1 MADVNPQDNQ
11 EVQATTEQVV
21 APGQTQAPTQVT
33 TTTSAQPES
42 KMAKLKKMMMLII
55 GGVVAVW
62 ALLVGIGFSMVGV
75 GGQGSSLASLM
86 SMPPRDAI
94 GKFSLFAYALFGFV
108 AFLVL
113 IYFLIALIQMVR
125 TPKED
130 ITRKSKSIKTWVS
143 GIALIFV
150 LGGWLASFMFLAGRA
165 ETFSNVGA
173 APSIVTEP
181 KSTLGLSAP
190 VIITFDAT
198 GFASKINVQQYTIV
212 SYLWDFGDNTTGTG
226 PVVSH
231 EYTDKGRN
239 AGVFEATLAVTLQD
253 RAEKQIIM
261 KGTSELKTTVSIK
274 NIKPTVIFSASPEK
288 GAAPLTVNFDAS
300 DSTDPDGQITG
311 YAWDLEGKGEFTKGL
326 KTATHTYTTSG
337 KYEVALQLTD
347 NSEDTNVV
355 KRIIDVS
362 DSFAV
367 KGVIDLQTEDS
378 GKLTI
383 GKSYLFDAKRSG
395 SPNGKITKYMWN
407 FGDNTPVQSGRSVS
421 HAYAKAGQ
429 YEASLVVTDEAGA
442 SATST
447 KKVSVVEPSKTPT
460 SLISS
465 TPAAVGGKI
474 TGAAPLTVDFDGTK
488 SLDPDNNIVEY
499 AWDFNGDNAPDKF
512 GPQASYTFEQKG
524 TYTVALKITDADN
537 NERTAQV
544 TVEATPPGIQAKI
557 NATPVS
563 GVVPLTVK
571 FDASAS
577 TYLDGQIISYEW
589 DFGDGSPKRQDAA
602 KISYKYNKVG
612 IYTAKVTAIGSD
624 GKKATNSLT
633 VTVQNIPVKA
643 CFTTN
648 KTEAN
653 APAEIVFNANCSTG
667 TIAKYNWDIDG
678 NGLFNDGSGPQVSNT
693 FKDPGTYNISLEVTD
708 TQGVVDS
715 FTDAIII
722 K

>member
-1 MADVNPQDNQ
+1 
-11 EVQATTEQVV
+11 
-21 APGQTQAPTQVT
+21 
-33 TTTSAQPES
+33 
-42 KMAKLKKMMMLII
+42 
-55 GGVVAVW
+55 
-62 ALLVGIGFSMVGV
+62 
-75 GGQGSSLASLM
+75 
-86 SMPPRDAI
+86 
-94 GKFSLFAYALFGFV
+94 
-108 AFLVL
+108 
-113 IYFLIALIQMVR
+113 
-125 TPKED
+125 
-130 ITRKSKSIKTWVS
+130 
-143 GIALIFV
+143 
-150 LGGWLASFMFLAGRA
+150 
-165 ETFSNVGA
+165 
-173 APSIVTEP
+173 
-181 KSTLGLSAP
+181 
-190 VIITFDAT
+190 
-198 GFASKINVQQYTIV
+198 
-212 SYLWDFGDNTTGTG
+212 
-226 PVVSH
+226 
-231 EYTDKGRN
+231 
-239 AGVFEATLAVTLQD
+239 
-253 RAEKQIIM
+253 
-261 KGTSELKTTVSIK
+261 
-274 NIKPTVIFSASPEK
+274 
-288 GAAPLTVNFDAS
+288 
-300 DSTDPDGQITG
+300 
-311 YAWDLEGKGEFTKGL
+311 
-326 KTATHTYTTSG
+326 
-337 KYEVALQLTD
+337 
-347 NSEDTNVV
+347 
-355 KRIIDVS
+355 
-362 DSFAV
+362 
-367 KGVIDLQTEDS
+367 
-378 GKLTI
+378 
-383 GKSYLFDAKRSG
+383 
-395 SPNGKITKYMWN
+395 
-407 FGDNTPVQSGRSVS
+407 
-421 HAYAKAGQ
+421 
-429 YEASLVVTDEAGA
+429 
-442 SATST
+442 

-624 GKKATNSLT
+624 GKKAVNSLT